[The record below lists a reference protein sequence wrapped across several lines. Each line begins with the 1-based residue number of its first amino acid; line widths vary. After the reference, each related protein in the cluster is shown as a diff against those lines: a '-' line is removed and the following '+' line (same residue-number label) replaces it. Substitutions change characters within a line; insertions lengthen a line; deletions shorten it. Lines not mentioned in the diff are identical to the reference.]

1 MAYTMA
7 QAIGLGL
14 PMAGASDY
22 SPPQATPVSTPM
34 PAPSPVQAQ
43 GGNVQ
48 NIGGSL
54 YYVDTG
60 DGTAAQAQAA
70 MQAAAPGVNLGTSP
84 LVPTRGATQ
93 EQRWDV
99 SQWVTPEVRALQPAV
114 EPTKPY
120 ILAPQAAQLT
130 PLSMITPMAQ
140 SQFTMPLTMSAMVGL
155 NPSPS
160 TSAQPKQQLQ
170 SLQDIQN
177 SVASKMGV
185 PLATVQ
191 EKWDVKDKGTGKTLA
206 QQYQDFVDAN
216 ERKTTSVSA
225 AVGLPAIVPMKTTV
239 QGGVQT
245 VGLAVPLPDLKETDT
260 IEATFPG
267 EAKKS
272 MTVGE
277 YRAEVSQRRDDFIA
291 KHPEAVVYDNGQK
304 WVGLTSSF
312 VDLKKNNPD
321 ATITETKPDGTTSTI
336 LASSMPNS
344 VVMSKMMD
352 GSTFEIATQDKVVPI
367 VTSKYNL
374 PPVETRIT
382 TGGQDMVWNRLTKE
396 YKMVS
401 PQGTYKLDTEE
412 SDWLKGMVSDVL
424 SKGADTAGKFSDV
437 IVRPAAELI
446 GGKELVAKN
455 IGAIQEGTRLDI
467 KGISSEIA
475 KIVQPSVSVKILEDP
490 LYQRMEAAKYKLPV
504 GDQNIISKLAGTS
517 DITVL
522 GSRAGGQIEIDAGG
536 GKTRLANIGDLYA
549 KKEQYIEEA
558 KKLEGPFGIAK
569 LGVDI
574 EGSAQRVEKQ
584 GALGSALAGATEYYI
599 KTNYPGLGTP
609 FATETSKLARG
620 VGDVLGGPTAFGA
633 RTGAQAVEAG
643 YQFATGGLEQ
653 SMRWRERIAQ
663 GAKAAGMEYGAEGG
677 TLSGLTVPGAIK
689 ETLVPGSVFGFTST
703 PGAHYTGSL
712 RKQLEGAR
720 ESASG
725 ATMQAGVTGALY
737 AGLGAVGAKAKASA
751 EAAKATATITGTAPK
766 LDLGTKILMSTP
778 LGISGV
784 TSGTQL
790 ASGAPPEKIIGAF
803 LGPQLVS
810 GVASTVQTSAP
821 GLSKI
826 PGKIQEIVAPKVK
839 EIIKWDTWGE
849 TPQVSTFKIKQP
861 SKTEFKIEG
870 GEVKE
875 VPVGTPDKVKVVT
888 VARTG
893 GEIEGY
899 SAKTGRSLG
908 SRGEAEF
915 VSTSKMTSRDLTD
928 TENLLGTVG
937 GENIKPAGVASGTT
951 VTYTTLP
958 GRAGVKIY
966 DTTET
971 PLNLFG
977 KEPGVWRDPMS
988 SPWVEPKANAPLGLF
1003 YDTTAT
1009 TLKPIKIAYDVSSI
1023 PGAPGGMQRVTAG
1036 SESQYIS
1043 YPGVD
1048 GKAFSVKTGG
1058 GFKGIE
1064 TDFWKFDAATGLL
1077 KPVGTKQLSLTG
1089 PERLYPELYG
1099 PVELQTS
1106 GTKGAPV
1113 PTGFTGIRSFIA
1125 KQGIGSGEYVTGEA
1139 GTIEPSTLPARQG
1152 YGLSL
1157 QERGKP
1163 TIYAG
1168 VESKGIPT
1176 LPSSV
1181 PKDNLGYLDL
1191 PWIGGRPTKSTAL
1204 NIPGIGWGRSDT
1216 VISAGPEVG
1225 QRPLGLFYP
1234 SETGQ
1239 TPLGLFYPSDT
1250 VPPVTTKAPTITPT
1264 TPSPIGDVLVK
1275 AGGQVQVLKT
1285 ETRLAPQQTTQLTQP
1300 TELTGVAAALT
1311 TAMPVQQ
1318 AYAPQSSAQIEL
1330 PQLSASMFAPAIQVF
1345 APAQLKYA
1353 TAEKVAGGI
1362 EITKMPEP
1370 TQIYIPKL
1378 KSLENVLPGIQIQQP
1393 RYMPAEGIT
1402 LEKTLPGITVT
1413 LPPIGKTTTTQPTD
1427 IVPGILVPQPP
1438 IQGIKIEPPPE
1449 PPTKVVEK
1457 IVPPEEPKTGRPY
1470 LPPVFGGGGGAPQSA
1485 TSPSFASG
1493 LAPRPLSRKKKS
1505 EAYASLL
1512 NVMRAQIAGYKGVSA
1527 PTYQSYTSELN
1538 LPTLEQMQGKVGKT
1552 FDFAP
1557 KINVFTQGLA
1567 SVRIGTPKLT
1577 MGNMLRVDNMRKGW
1591 TRRR

>member
-1 MAYTMA
+1 
-7 QAIGLGL
+7 
-14 PMAGASDY
+14 
-22 SPPQATPVSTPM
+22 
-34 PAPSPVQAQ
+34 
-43 GGNVQ
+43 
-48 NIGGSL
+48 
-54 YYVDTG
+54 
-60 DGTAAQAQAA
+60 
-70 MQAAAPGVNLGTSP
+70 
-84 LVPTRGATQ
+84 
-93 EQRWDV
+93 
-99 SQWVTPEVRALQPAV
+99 
-114 EPTKPY
+114 
-120 ILAPQAAQLT
+120 
-130 PLSMITPMAQ
+130 
-140 SQFTMPLTMSAMVGL
+140 
-155 NPSPS
+155 
-160 TSAQPKQQLQ
+160 
-170 SLQDIQN
+170 
-177 SVASKMGV
+177 
-185 PLATVQ
+185 
-191 EKWDVKDKGTGKTLA
+191 
-206 QQYQDFVDAN
+206 
-216 ERKTTSVSA
+216 
-225 AVGLPAIVPMKTTV
+225 
-239 QGGVQT
+239 
-245 VGLAVPLPDLKETDT
+245 
-260 IEATFPG
+260 
-267 EAKKS
+267 
-272 MTVGE
+272 
-277 YRAEVSQRRDDFIA
+277 
-291 KHPEAVVYDNGQK
+291 
-304 WVGLTSSF
+304 
-312 VDLKKNNPD
+312 
-321 ATITETKPDGTTSTI
+321 
-336 LASSMPNS
+336 
-344 VVMSKMMD
+344 
-352 GSTFEIATQDKVVPI
+352 
-367 VTSKYNL
+367 
-374 PPVETRIT
+374 
-382 TGGQDMVWNRLTKE
+382 
-396 YKMVS
+396 
-401 PQGTYKLDTEE
+401 
-412 SDWLKGMVSDVL
+412 
-424 SKGADTAGKFSDV
+424 
-437 IVRPAAELI
+437 
-446 GGKELVAKN
+446 
-455 IGAIQEGTRLDI
+455 
-467 KGISSEIA
+467 
-475 KIVQPSVSVKILEDP
+475 
-490 LYQRMEAAKYKLPV
+490 
-504 GDQNIISKLAGTS
+504 
-517 DITVL
+517 
-522 GSRAGGQIEIDAGG
+522 
-536 GKTRLANIGDLYA
+536 
-549 KKEQYIEEA
+549 
-558 KKLEGPFGIAK
+558 
-569 LGVDI
+569 
-574 EGSAQRVEKQ
+574 
-584 GALGSALAGATEYYI
+584 
-599 KTNYPGLGTP
+599 
-609 FATETSKLARG
+609 
-620 VGDVLGGPTAFGA
+620 
-633 RTGAQAVEAG
+633 
-643 YQFATGGLEQ
+643 
-653 SMRWRERIAQ
+653 MRWRERIAQ

-712 RKQLEGAR
+712 RKQLEGVR

-861 SKTEFKIEG
+861 STTEFKVEG
-870 GEVKE
+870 GEVKKVE
-875 VPVGTPDKVKVVT
+875 TSAPDKVKVVT
-888 VARTG
+888 VARTKG
-893 GEIEGY
+893 VIEGF
-899 SAKTGRSLG
+899 SEKTGRPLG

-937 GENIKPAGVASGTT
+937 GENIKPVGVASGTT
-951 VTYTTLP
+951 VTYTTLL
-958 GRAGVKIY
+958 GRPGVKVY
-966 DTTET
+966 STTEE
-971 PLNLFG
+971 PLGLFG
-977 KEPGVWRDPMS
+977 G
-988 SPWVEPKANAPLGLF
+988 SPWAEPKGNEPLGLF
-1003 YDTTAT
+1003 YNRNAAPTPI
-1009 TLKPIKIAYDVSSI
+1009 KPISVYYPDQ
-1023 PGAPGGMQRVTAG
+1023 QRVTAG

-1043 YPGVD
+1043 YPGVN
-1048 GKAFSVKTGG
+1048 GKAFSVKTGS

-1077 KPVGTKQLSLTG
+1077 KPVGTKELALTG
-1089 PERLYPELYG
+1089 PLRMNPELG
-1099 PVELQTS
+1099 ATTMLSTVGSGVTVGEPIVS
-1106 GTKGAPV
+1106 SGIGTKIGTPYGIITSKV
-1113 PTGFTGIRSFIA
+1113 QQGDMTGTKSTIT
-1125 KQGIGSGEYVTGEA
+1125 KVGSGEFLTGDYQRTA
-1139 GTIEPSTLPARQG
+1139 GGTQVSGDVPARAG

-1157 QERGKP
+1157 QEGGKP

-1168 VESKGIPT
+1168 VESKGTPT

-1204 NIPGIGWGRSDT
+1204 NIPTIGWGRSNT
-1216 VISAGPEVG
+1216 VISAGPEGG

-1234 SETGQ
+1234 ETGQ
-1239 TPLGLFYPSDT
+1239 TPLGRFYPSDT
-1250 VPPVTTKAPTITPT
+1250 VPPVTTKAPTITPSA
-1264 TPSPIGDVLVK
+1264 PSPIGDVLVK

-1300 TELTGVAAALT
+1300 TELTGVTAALT

-1330 PQLSASMFAPAIQVF
+1330 PKLSASMFAPAIQVF
-1345 APAQLKYA
+1345 APAELKYA

-1362 EITKMPEP
+1362 ETTKMSEP

-1378 KSLENVLPGIQIQQP
+1378 KSLEDVLPGIQIQQP

-1427 IVPGILVPQPP
+1427 IIPGILVPQPP

-1449 PPTKVVEK
+1449 PPIKVVEK

-1470 LPPVFGGGGGAPQSA
+1470 IPPLFGGGGTPQSA

-1557 KINVFTQGLA
+1557 KVNVFTQGLA